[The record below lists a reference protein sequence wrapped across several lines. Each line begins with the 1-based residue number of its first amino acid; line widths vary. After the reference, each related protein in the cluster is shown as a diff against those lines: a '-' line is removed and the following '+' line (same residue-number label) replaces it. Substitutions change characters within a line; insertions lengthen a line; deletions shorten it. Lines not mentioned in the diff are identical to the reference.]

1 MRRWKKFAWVIPFSA
16 VLSIAWTV
24 TEHTPAAATSCA
36 SLVGLPIIEGTIISA
51 ADITSPFTTTASSGP
66 ATIVVSAPF
75 PFCKVTA
82 DLTPT
87 SDSHVAM
94 ELWMPDAAHW
104 NGKFLGVGN
113 GALTGAI
120 WHTSMVRPL
129 QAGYAVAN
137 SNLGHF

>member
-1 MRRWKKFAWVIPFSA
+1 M
-16 VLSIAWTV
+16 
-24 TEHTPAAATSCA
+24 
-36 SLVGLPIIEGTIISA
+36 
-51 ADITSPFTTTASSGP
+51 
-66 ATIVVSAPF
+66 SAPF

-82 DLTPT
+82 TLTPT
-87 SDSHVAM
+87 ADSSIQM

-129 QAGYAVAN
+129 QGGYAVAN
-137 SNLGHF
+137 SDLGHPISTANWALGHP